1 MILYNVTVNI
11 EDSVHDEW
19 LEWMTTKHIPDV
31 LATGLFEGNKI
42 YRIEEPEAEEGKS
55 YSIQYFCRSM
65 DEYSKYKNE
74 FAPALQAEHEKKY
87 AGKFFAFRSIL
98 KEIERAE

>member
-11 EDSVHDEW
+11 DDSVHDEW

-42 YRIEEPEAEEGKS
+42 YKIEEPEAEEGS
-55 YSIQYFCRSM
+55 HIRYNISADQWMSTRNTEMNLHLHCRRNT
-65 DEYSKYKNE
+65 KRNT
-74 FAPALQAEHEKKY
+74 PANFL
-87 AGKFFAFRSIL
+87 RSDPS
-98 KEIERAE
+98 